1 MDLRALGFGL
11 WRFVVRTLRISA
23 GLIVAYLVVALL
35 VDNAIDLLSR
45 PFAELSPLTLLGGI
59 VLGVLS
65 LLGFVLAFGIAFG
78 EGPSKPQTE
87 SEIAARVVENM
98 RRGR

>member
-1 MDLRALGFGL
+1 MGLQSLGFTL

-23 GLIVAYLVVALL
+23 GLVVAYFVIVLGVV
-35 VDNAIDLLSR
+35 NAIDLLSQ
-45 PFAELSPLTLLGGI
+45 PFAELSPFGLLGGI
-59 VLGVLS
+59 ILGVLS
-65 LLGFVLAFGIAFG
+65 LFGLVAAFGIAFG
-78 EGPSKPQTE
+78 EGPSQPQTE